1 MCIRDREQMTAA
13 EELLFYEAGCGTVGA
28 LYYSKQCPTPVIAE
42 ARWRLLRNNAH
53 RLVWA
58 RCRMAAGCAVL
69 LVCVTGVGTAFG
81 RLYRQ
86 PIPRAQGAAPSPHVD
101 QVEQLRANGAYR

>member
-1 MCIRDREQMTAA
+1 MKVEQMTAA